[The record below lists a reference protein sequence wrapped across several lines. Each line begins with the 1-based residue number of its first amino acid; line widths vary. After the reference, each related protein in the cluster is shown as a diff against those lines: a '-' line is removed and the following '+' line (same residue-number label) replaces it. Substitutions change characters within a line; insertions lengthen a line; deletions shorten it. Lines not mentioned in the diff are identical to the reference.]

1 MANYNNKKTSSKS
14 QSPTYNSGGK
24 KNNAQLGSIKP
35 TISPILND
43 KLDFSPIF
51 ANSPNPSSP
60 QATLPPLPL
69 LPEGTETINLTRET
83 FNRKE
88 FNATFTTNFTQ
99 LGIAEEVD
107 MNFFDP
113 NLATVGDFFT
123 IYQSLFLQIPKVG
136 DVNSH
141 EFLIKSS
148 LAYTQYLTRQEEIEA
163 LQSEIAQLQT
173 QNLTLVADIQ
183 TLTDNF
189 SETIAS
195 LEATNNQ

>member
-1 MANYNNKKTSSKS
+1 MAYSNTSRTSSKS
-14 QSPTYNSGGK
+14 SSPTSNKGGN
-24 KNNAQLGSIKP
+24 KNNKGIASSTTNVVSALNKVP
-35 TISPILND
+35 VLFPESPD
-43 KLDFSPIF
+43 
-51 ANSPNPSSP
+51 PSSP

-69 LPEGTETINLTRET
+69 LPKGAETINLTRET

-113 NLATVGDFFT
+113 SLATVGDFFT

-148 LAYTQYLTRQEEIEA
+148 LAYTQYLTRQEEIQA
-163 LQSEIAQLQT
+163 LQ
-173 QNLTLVADIQ
+173 D
-183 TLTDNF
+183 
-189 SETIAS
+189 
-195 LEATNNQ
+195 